1 MMLLYD
7 LLYNVR
13 AAQMHTDYSIKEVI
27 HYSWQKITR
36 TRPILKETVSCS
48 DGKITNSICDKRY
61 PIHTVLDLQMFAG
74 KMTEK
79 QLINCQNN

>member
-1 MMLLYD
+1 MLLYD

-48 DGKITNSICDKRY
+48 DGKLTNSICDKRY
-61 PIHTVLDLQMFAG
+61 PIHTVLDLQMLAG

>member
-1 MMLLYD
+1 MLLYD

-27 HYSWQKITR
+27 HNSWQKITR

-79 QLINCQNN
+79 QWINCQNN

>member
-27 HYSWQKITR
+27 HNSWQKITR

-79 QLINCQNN
+79 Q